1 MFGVVVQFLFESGNG
16 DAEIIAAK
24 IKRAVRQSE
33 NPENGALLRG
43 KARLVVGW
51 QMQGVKKLKGS
62 AGVNSDW
69 QKALLDACF
78 FAIHK

>member
-1 MFGVVVQFLFESGNG
+1 M
-16 DAEIIAAK
+16 
-24 IKRAVRQSE
+24 
-33 NPENGALLRG
+33 LRG

-51 QMQGVKKLKGS
+51 QMQGDRQLKGR

-69 QKALLDACF
+69 QKALLDAGF